1 MHTKNSNDNITF
13 EFTTSD
19 NDIEQE
25 NYILKETLNQMKE
38 ELKKAKQELE
48 DLEKEWDR
56 LDSMA
61 LLKRQGGIL
70 ANMEK
75 VQKEIDGMEYTIRL
89 MNW

>member
-1 MHTKNSNDNITF
+1 MKD
-13 EFTTSD
+13 
-19 NDIEQE
+19 
-25 NYILKETLNQMKE
+25 QMKE